1 MNSNNYKKQCE
12 RALKR
17 KLELIELKGGEC
29 EVCGY
34 NNNIAALDFHHINP
48 EDKNFQLDSR
58 HLSNTHIDKLKQE
71 VDKCILVC
79 ANCHREIHNP
89 KFNKNNIGIVLEE
102 FNTTKNIKV
111 NSIKKKQ
118 KVCPECGKEF
128 NSIKG
133 KIYCSNECR
142 LKAKHYPSLEE
153 INIIYNELKS
163 WNKVAEHFN
172 LTRKIIQGIRKK

>member
-29 EVCGY
+29 EICGY

-79 ANCHREIHNP
+79 ATCHREIHNP
-89 KFNKNNIGIVLEE
+89 KFNKNNIDIVLEE

-111 NSIKKKQ
+111 NSTKKKQ
-118 KVCPECGKEF
+118 QVCPECGKEF
-128 NSIKG
+128 NSVKG